1 MYFKIASYTVCFIAL
16 VACSSPVPSDTP
28 TPNASPTTLAK
39 TVIPTIEPTGTPSPL
54 PTLLYDSYV
63 IRTGDTLIA
72 IAQRFDI
79 TVEDLTKLNGIT
91 NANALQIGQVLRI
104 PIIVPR
110 AAPADRILPDSEVV
124 YSPAYQNF
132 DVTAIAN
139 QYNGYLASYHERVEG
154 ENLTGPQIV
163 QLVAERF
170 SVGPR
175 VLLTLLEL
183 QSGWVTK
190 TTLTQ
195 NQITFPMGL
204 IDSTRQGL
212 FFQTSWAAN
221 RLNEGYYG
229 KQSGRLSVF
238 KFKDRARARIS
249 TLINPGSAAIQNIF
263 SYFTTID
270 AWSPALAGFAA
281 TYKTL
286 FGESATYTID
296 PLLPRDIKQPT
307 LRLPWSDGAMWY
319 FTGGPHSGW
328 GDASGWAAVDFT
340 PRDIAGSC
348 WPSGEWVIASAAG
361 KVIRSEHAR
370 VIQTL
375 SNNNFQG
382 SGWALMYM
390 HIANVGR
397 VKEGVQLNTGDR
409 VGHASCE
416 GGNADASHTHFA
428 RLYNGVWISANDI
441 PFVLSGWKITNGDQ
455 EYDGKMTRGNE
466 TREACNCKDESKN
479 TVVAD
484 SGK

>member
-1 MYFKIASYTVCFIAL
+1 MSLKLVCAIFLLSLA
-16 VACSSPVPSDTP
+16 ACTAPSSNEDPAPA
-28 TPNASPTTLAK
+28 ASPTQGK
-39 TVIPTIEPTGTPSPL
+39 TATPTIEPTGTPPPL
-54 PTLLYDSYV
+54 PTLVYESYV
-63 IRTGDTLIA
+63 IRNGDTLIA

-79 TVEDLTKLNGIT
+79 AVEDLTKVNGIT
-91 NANALQIGQVLRI
+91 SVNSLQIGQVLRI

-110 AAPADRILPDSEVV
+110 VASGDRILPDSEVV

-132 DVTAIAN
+132 DVTAVAN

-154 ENLTGPQIV
+154 ENLTGAQIV
-163 QLVAERF
+163 QLVAERY

-175 VLLTLLEL
+175 VLLTLLES
-183 QSGWVTK
+183 QSGWLTK
-190 TTLTQ
+190 TSLTQ

-229 KQSGRLSVF
+229 KLSGQLSVF
-238 KFKDRARARIS
+238 KFKDRARARIAPS
-249 TLINPGSAAIQNIF
+249 INPGSAAIQNIF
-263 SYFTTID
+263 SQFTTLD
-270 AWSPALAGFAA
+270 AWSPTIAAFAA

-286 FGESATYTID
+286 FGDASANTID
-296 PLLPRDIKQPT
+296 PLVPRDLKQPT

-328 GDASGWAAVDFT
+328 GDASAWAAVDFT
-340 PRDIAGSC
+340 PRDVAGSC
-348 WPSGEWVIASAAG
+348 WPSGEWVIAAAPG

-370 VIQTL
+370 VIESL
-375 SNNNFQG
+375 SNGNFQG
-382 SGWALMYM
+382 SGWTLMYM

-397 VKEGVQLNTGDR
+397 VKEGIQLATSDR
-409 VGHASCE
+409 VGHPSCE

-441 PFVLSGWKITNGDQ
+441 PFVLSGWKIANGDQ

-466 TREACNCKDESKN
+466 AREACNCKDESKN

-484 SGK
+484 PGK

>member
-1 MYFKIASYTVCFIAL
+1 MSLKLVCAILILSL
-16 VACSSPVPSDTP
+16 VACAAPPLNETP
-28 TPNASPTTLAK
+28 TPVETSTAVARTLTPTDEPTT
-39 TVIPTIEPTGTPSPL
+39 TPPPL
-54 PTLLYDSYV
+54 PTLVYEQYI
-63 IRTGDTLIA
+63 IRNGDTLIA
-72 IAQRFDI
+72 IAQRFDVA
-79 TVEDLTKLNGIT
+79 VEDLAKLNGIT
-91 NANALQIGQVLRI
+91 NANALQIGQVLRV

-110 AAPADRILPDSEVV
+110 AAPADRILPDSELV
-124 YSPAYQNF
+124 YSPAYLNF
-132 DVTAIAN
+132 DISAIAN

-154 ENLTGPQIV
+154 ENLTGAQIV
-163 QLVAERF
+163 QLVAERY

-175 VLLTLLEL
+175 VLLTLLES
-183 QSGWVTK
+183 QSGWLTK
-190 TTLTQ
+190 TTLTP
-195 NQITFPMGL
+195 NQITYPMGL

-229 KQSGRLSVF
+229 KLSGQLSIF
-238 KFKDRARARIS
+238 KFKDRGRARIAPS
-249 TLINPGSAAIQNIF
+249 INPGSAAIQNIF
-263 SYFTTID
+263 SQFTTID
-270 AWSPALAGFAA
+270 AWAPALAGFSA

-286 FGESATYTID
+286 FGELNTYAIE
-296 PLLPRDIKQPT
+296 PLIPRDLKQPT

-340 PRDIAGSC
+340 PRDVAGSC
-348 WPSGEWVIASAAG
+348 WPSGEWVIASAPG

-370 VIQTL
+370 VMQSL
-375 SNNNFQG
+375 SNSSFQG
-382 SGWALMYM
+382 SGWVLMYM

-397 VKEGVQLNTGDR
+397 VKEGTQLVTSDR
-409 VGHASCE
+409 IGHPSCE

-428 RLYNGVWISANDI
+428 RLYNGVWISINDI
-441 PFVLSGWKITNGDQ
+441 PFVLSGWKVIAGDR

-484 SGK
+484 AGK